1 MKTASRHPNLI
12 TRQAINARFQAPAG
26 AIQRPP
32 RTWRMGT
39 RRPPSEPGRVH
50 EGIGLV
56 RWLLDNGFR
65 DEAKIVFAEIKSGKR
80 QA

>member
-1 MKTASRHPNLI
+1 
-12 TRQAINARFQAPAG
+12 
-26 AIQRPP
+26 
-32 RTWRMGT
+32 MGT
-39 RRPPSEPGRVH
+39 RRPPSEPGKVH

-65 DEAKIVFAEIKSGKR
+65 EEAKVVFAEIKSGKR